1 MPQRELEKYYQTYY
15 RELYLYAYSLS
26 QHKQMAEDLVSETF
40 YRALY
45 GKQKYQEQ
53 YKYWLFRIC
62 KNLYIDEYRKKKR
75 YQSKVPL
82 LGQVVQGDNLDQ
94 FIEKER
100 YQNLYRCVLALR
112 SPHKEMIILHY
123 FCDYQLNEV
132 ADYLEIPYST
142 VKVSLFR
149 ARQKLRKELEPYEKF

>member
-1 MPQRELEKYYQTYY
+1 M
-15 RELYLYAYSLS
+15 
-26 QHKQMAEDLVSETF
+26 
-40 YRALY
+40 
-45 GKQKYQEQ
+45 
-53 YKYWLFRIC
+53 
-62 KNLYIDEYRKKKR
+62 
-75 YQSKVPL
+75 
-82 LGQVVQGDNLDQ
+82 QGDNLDQ